1 MIGQATRAS
10 TIAAESIG
18 FIGDGRF
25 ATALASVLAATD
37 RAAVLYTHDSAL
49 RRDINRNHRSR
60 KLPGVS
66 LSKKVAATS
75 DPAELAKLCEL
86 IIVALP
92 TTRVIDEL
100 GELGGVFGDKHVLA
114 HAVGG
119 LVDGRRGVSSIIREA
134 TGVGRTAALAGPA
147 LPRDLSAR
155 RSCAMVAASAS
166 DDVLE
171 FVKSKLHCP
180 PVLRIYKSNDVGGVE
195 LSATIASAL
204 TVMLGIADGLAIGDG
219 PRTVALTRGVAEG
232 AKLVAASGG
241 NSQTFYGMSG
251 LGNLLVR
258 TFIFSCTASACTEDE
273 KRTTVSFGGQSVIRV
288 DQDSQG
294 TRDPKLLHASGLSHL
309 LAVYTYDRPPSGG
322 IDYTMASAFQYG
334 PFGEIL
340 EAASAPNVSTD
351 DFLQRFN
358 GKEYDTESGL
368 SYYGYRYYEPI
379 AQIWNRPDPMYR
391 NSPEAPGADRRG
403 NLYTFSLNNPVRYLD
418 PDGLDARA
426 HRMALEGAY
435 NRLKKKGEEY
445 CAGRQDEGACQIK
458 YARALHAW
466 YQEKKAQIDEIERL
480 ISDIGGGTPT
490 WAGRWAESIW
500 GWTKNF
506 PVLLVARTGAKGVLG
521 EWGEIGPIWSDAADA
536 YSDPFERGGPS
547 EKMGKPKSPKG
558 QKNGRECFV
567 AGTLVESERGL
578 LPIEEIE
585 VGDLVWSR
593 SDETGEEGWKPVSR
607 TFITQRQVVLDL
619 DLIEADGDRQELLVT
634 PEHPF
639 WKEIGWAPVG
649 TLLVGDSVWA
659 RDGWATVASLT
670 HSEQMET
677 VYNLEVADF
686 NTYFVGRGGVWA
698 HNQCW
703 RTPEEWAQLDHE
715 TTRDRLRPEYEGF
728 ESGQHN
734 KYPRAMADE
743 LTRLANAADARGDLP
758 GYSNSLRRTAAT
770 YEKRARKAHRGGAK
784 KGGKRR

>member
-258 TFIFSCTASACTEDE
+258 TSASSRVHSHDYEIGFALGSNH
-273 KRTTVSFGGQSVIRV
+273 KLVSAS
-288 DQDSQG
+288 SEG
-294 TRDPKLLHASGLSHL
+294 TRALASIALLGDQL
-309 LAVYTYDRPPSGG
+309 
-322 IDYTMASAFQYG
+322 
-334 PFGEIL
+334 
-340 EAASAPNVSTD
+340 
-351 DFLQRFN
+351 
-358 GKEYDTESGL
+358 
-368 SYYGYRYYEPI
+368 
-379 AQIWNRPDPMYR
+379 
-391 NSPEAPGADRRG
+391 
-403 NLYTFSLNNPVRYLD
+403 
-418 PDGLDARA
+418 GLDVPLC
-426 HRMALEGAY
+426 RMVNQVVCG
-435 NRLKKKGEEY
+435 NMSV
-445 CAGRQDEGACQIK
+445 D
-458 YARALHAW
+458 
-466 YQEKKAQIDEIERL
+466 
-480 ISDIGGGTPT
+480 S
-490 WAGRWAESIW
+490 
-500 GWTKNF
+500 
-506 PVLLVARTGAKGVLG
+506 
-521 EWGEIGPIWSDAADA
+521 AADA
-536 YSDPFERGGPS
+536 LSMLD
-547 EKMGKPKSPKG
+547 
-558 QKNGRECFV
+558 
-567 AGTLVESERGL
+567 
-578 LPIEEIE
+578 
-585 VGDLVWSR
+585 
-593 SDETGEEGWKPVSR
+593 
-607 TFITQRQVVLDL
+607 TQ
-619 DLIEADGDRQELLVT
+619 
-634 PEHPF
+634 
-639 WKEIGWAPVG
+639 
-649 TLLVGDSVWA
+649 
-659 RDGWATVASLT
+659 
-670 HSEQMET
+670 
-677 VYNLEVADF
+677 
-686 NTYFVGRGGVWA
+686 
-698 HNQCW
+698 
-703 RTPEEWAQLDHE
+703 HE
-715 TTRDRLRPEYEGF
+715 
-728 ESGQHN
+728 
-734 KYPRAMADE
+734 
-743 LTRLANAADARGDLP
+743 
-758 GYSNSLRRTAAT
+758 
-770 YEKRARKAHRGGAK
+770 
-784 KGGKRR
+784 